1 MLASGYHRG
10 WVLANGVRTHYWW
23 AGTDGPAVVLLHG
36 GGPGSS
42 GEAGWRFL
50 LPALAEAGFRAY
62 APDQLGF
69 GWTDARPH
77 AWPVL
82 GHQSLVDHVH
92 DFVEALCLDE
102 IRIMGNSQ
110 GAYVAAKY
118 TLDHPER
125 VRRLFLIASGTI
137 ASALDVEWPG
147 RDTNAGLLAIRDY
160 DYTPEG
166 IRRFLDTVVNNKS
179 SITDELCRNRAEL
192 SNRPGIR
199 EATQVFQD
207 YQARMRREPQLAARF
222 SMADSLPKLSIPTK
236 FIWGKQDAF
245 APVQMGYEL
254 VERLPNVEFEFIDG
268 NHQMQTD
275 EPEQVNRLVIDW
287 FQKE

>member
-23 AGTDGPAVVLLHG
+23 AGTEGPAVVLLHG

-50 LPALAEAGFRAY
+50 LPALANAGFRAY
-62 APDQLGF
+62 APDQLSF

-102 IRIMGNSQ
+102 ICIMGNSQ

-118 TLDHPER
+118 TVDHPER

-137 ASALDVEWPG
+137 ASAMNVEWPG
-147 RDTNAGLLAIRDY
+147 RETNAGLLAIRDY

-166 IRRFLDTVVNNKS
+166 IRRFLDTVVNDKA
-179 SITDELCRNRAEL
+179 SITDELCRTRAEL

-199 EATQVFQD
+199 EATQVFLD
-207 YQARMRREPQLAARF
+207 YQARMRKEPKLAARF
-222 SMADSLPKLSIPTK
+222 SLVDSLPKLKVPAK

-245 APVQMGYEL
+245 APVEMGHEL
-254 VERLPNVEFEFIDG
+254 VELLPNFEFEFIDG

-275 EPEQVNRLVIDW
+275 EPALVNRLVIDW

>member
-1 MLASGYHRG
+1 MLGTGYYRG

-42 GEAGWRFL
+42 GEAGWRFM
-50 LPALAEAGFRAY
+50 LPALAEAGFRAF

-82 GHQSLVDHVH
+82 GHQSLVDHIH
-92 DFVEALCLDE
+92 DFVETLCLDE
-102 IRIMGNSQ
+102 LFLVGNSQ

-118 TLDHPER
+118 AIDHPER

-137 ASALDVEWPG
+137 ATAMGVEWPG
-147 RDTNAGLLAIRDY
+147 RDTNPGLLAIRDY

-166 IRRFLDTVVNNKS
+166 VRRFLETVVNNKA
-179 SITDELCRNRAEL
+179 SITDELCRARAEI

-199 EATQVFQD
+199 EATQAFQD
-207 YQARMRREPQLAARF
+207 YVARMQREPKLRQRF
-222 SMADSLPKLSIPTK
+222 SLADALPKLAIPIK
-236 FIWGKQDAF
+236 FVWGKQDSF
-245 APVQMGYEL
+245 APVEMGYAL
-254 VERLPNVEFEFIDG
+254 QQLLPHAEFEFIDG
-268 NHQMQTD
+268 NHQLQTD
-275 EPEQVNRLVIDW
+275 DPERVNRLVIEW
-287 FQKE
+287 FRRG